1 MRLPEDSIVTE
12 DNQEIKIDESLD
24 EFAKYYSG
32 EVTPKVLIT
41 TKKKSSQ
48 KLVSFC
54 NEFIGVIPN
63 LEYYDRQGFKVTE
76 IIEFAKNREYTDLL
90 IFSERNKKPDG
101 LCVIHLPDGPTA
113 HFRVTSTWTRKQI
126 PNHGN
131 PTGYNPE
138 LILQGFDTRLGQRFA
153 RMFMA
158 IFPQR
163 PEFRGRCVVTLKNQ
177 RDFLFFRHHRYLF
190 KDEGRKVILQEV
202 GPRMTLK
209 LRSLEQGTFEGKHAK
224 HEFMYQANM
233 QVSRKKF
240 FL

>member
-1 MRLPEDSIVTE
+1 MV
-12 DNQEIKIDESLD
+12 
-24 EFAKYYSG
+24 
-32 EVTPKVLIT
+32 
-41 TKKKSSQ
+41 
-48 KLVSFC
+48 
-54 NEFIGVIPN
+54 
-63 LEYYDRQGFKVTE
+63 
-76 IIEFAKNREYTDLL
+76 
-90 IFSERNKKPDG
+90 
-101 LCVIHLPDGPTA
+101 HLPDGPTA
-113 HFRVTSTWTRKQI
+113 HFRVSNCWKRKEI

-138 LILQGFDTRLGQRFA
+138 LILQGFDTRLGQRIA

-158 IFPQR
+158 LFPQR

-209 LRSLEQGTFEGKHAK
+209 LRRLEQGTFQGKHAK
-224 HEFMYQANM
+224 QEFLYQPNM